1 MSLTRRIHKGGMKTK
16 GKKGKGHCNKGGKT
30 MKKGGR
36 NVLVPLAFLTAV
48 LANGKSKN
56 PRKSRKSRKSRKGG
70 SGFTDFSSHPYVTE
84 GVRGDVSVDERA
96 ASFPCC
102 KRDSAGHCRC

>member
-48 LANGKSKN
+48 LASGKSKK
-56 PRKSRKSRKSRKGG
+56 PRKSRKSRKGG
-70 SGFTDFSSHPYVTE
+70 YGHTKPPWGE
-84 GVRGDVSVDERA
+84 IVR
-96 ASFPCC
+96 
-102 KRDSAGHCRC
+102 

>member
-36 NVLVPLAFLTAV
+36 NVLVPLAFLSAV
-48 LANGKSKN
+48 LASGKSKN

-70 SGFTDFSSHPYVTE
+70 TLDYSLPGDGEILLISKRGKLSDAQKTTYLPEAAMTFSKGE
-84 GVRGDVSVDERA
+84 
-96 ASFPCC
+96 
-102 KRDSAGHCRC
+102 

>member
-48 LANGKSKN
+48 LASGKSKN

-70 SGFTDFSSHPYVTE
+70 TSDYFA
-84 GVRGDVSVDERA
+84 DELAQRFA
-96 ASFPCC
+96 RMSKGNILQGKKEALLVLA
-102 KRDSAGHCRC
+102 D

>member
-30 MKKGGR
+30 MKKGGK

-48 LANGKSKN
+48 LASGKSKK
-56 PRKSRKSRKSRKGG
+56 PRKSRKSKKGG
-70 SGFTDFSSHPYVTE
+70 KPRAISSHLIPPSLSLTPP
-84 GVRGDVSVDERA
+84 SLA
-96 ASFPCC
+96 
-102 KRDSAGHCRC
+102 

>member
-36 NVLVPLAFLTAV
+36 NVLVPLAFLSAV
-48 LANGKSKN
+48 LASGKSKN

-70 SGFTDFSSHPYVTE
+70 TLDYSLPGGHDLFSVEQDSGIDKDFSALEFTKV
-84 GVRGDVSVDERA
+84 V
-96 ASFPCC
+96 
-102 KRDSAGHCRC
+102 

>member
-1 MSLTRRIHKGGMKTK
+1 MKTK

-48 LANGKSKN
+48 LASGKSKK
-56 PRKSRKSRKSRKGG
+56 PRKSRKSKKPRKSRKGG
-70 SGFTDFSSHPYVTE
+70 RASHEQEAKWAEHALPLQPVF
-84 GVRGDVSVDERA
+84 DRA
-96 ASFPCC
+96 GTALP
-102 KRDSAGHCRC
+102 